1 MSTSIAYMNPS
12 NRNRHNAETALVK
25 VHNDI
30 LMDLDTNRSVTFILL
45 DLSTAF
51 DRIHHYHMLQSLEN
65 QIGIKATVLEF
76 VTS

>member
-12 NRNRHNAETALVK
+12 NWNRHNAETAFVN

-30 LMDLDTNRSVTFILL
+30 LMDLDTNRSVAFFLL

-51 DRIHHYHMLQSLEN
+51 DRIHHYHMLQRLEN
-65 QIGIKATVLEF
+65 QIGIKAAVLEWI
-76 VTS
+76 T